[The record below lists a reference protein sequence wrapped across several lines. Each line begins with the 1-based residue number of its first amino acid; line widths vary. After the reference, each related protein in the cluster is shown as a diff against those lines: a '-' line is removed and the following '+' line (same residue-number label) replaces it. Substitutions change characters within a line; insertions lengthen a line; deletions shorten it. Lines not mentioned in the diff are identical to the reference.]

1 MKLSN
6 NLTIEQLLKTSFGN
20 QFTQEQKLV
29 ILQAVEI
36 GIDLAE
42 IAKPEFNDEQM
53 CLIFAA
59 HKSGWDYKPFTKHVF
74 NRRQCDALIRGVY
87 SQIDASLYA
96 DPALTVEQ
104 MRLAYKYLFNDDVD
118 VVDYIRQGFS
128 EKQLNIIVHGL
139 KQCLDVDAYTRLEYS
154 SFEMLQIRSK
164 LERLKNMKL
173 RSYESVNS

>member
-20 QFTQEQKLV
+20 QFTQEQKSV

-42 IAKPEFNDEQM
+42 IAKPEFDDEQM
-53 CLIFAA
+53 WLIFAA

-74 NRRQCDALIRGVY
+74 NRRQSDALIRGIY

-96 DPALTVEQ
+96 DPNLTSEQ
-104 MRLAYKYLFNDDVD
+104 MRLAYKYLFNDGVD
-118 VVDYIRQGFS
+118 AVKYIRQRFS
-128 EKQLNIIVHGL
+128 EKQLNIIVRGL
-139 KQCLDVDAYTRLEYS
+139 KQGLDVDSYAKQEYS
-154 SFEMLQIRSK
+154 SVEMLQK
-164 LERLKNMKL
+164 CTNLERLQNMKL
-173 RSYESVNS
+173 SSY

>member
-20 QFTQEQKLV
+20 RFTQEQKSV

-53 CLIFAA
+53 WLIFAA
-59 HKSGWDYKPFTKHVF
+59 HKSGWDYKPFTKHIF
-74 NRRQCDALIRGVY
+74 HRQQSDVLIRGLY

-96 DPALTVEQ
+96 DPNLTVEQ
-104 MRLAYKYLFNDDVD
+104 MRLAYKYLFNDGVD
-118 VVDYIRQGFS
+118 AIKYIRHGFS
-128 EKQLNIIVHGL
+128 EAQLNIIVRGL
-139 KQCLDVDAYTRLEYS
+139 KQGLDVEAYARLGYS
-154 SFEMLQIRSK
+154 SFEMLQARSK
-164 LERLKNMKL
+164 LERLQNMKL
-173 RSYESVNS
+173 SSC

>member
-53 CLIFAA
+53 CVIFAA

-139 KQCLDVDAYTRLEYS
+139 KQGLDVDAYARLEYS
-154 SFEMLQIRSK
+154 SFEMLQMRSK